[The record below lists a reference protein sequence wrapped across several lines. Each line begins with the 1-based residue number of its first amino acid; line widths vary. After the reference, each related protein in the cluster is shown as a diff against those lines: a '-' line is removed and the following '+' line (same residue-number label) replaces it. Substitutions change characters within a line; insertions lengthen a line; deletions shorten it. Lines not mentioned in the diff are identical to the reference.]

1 MKKLLLLLL
10 LFGLVVVPARAEYDY
25 DSWVTSPE
33 ALAPFE
39 TIINGTIVSIIE
51 QDVDDAGQ
59 IPALIIISLDDDRE
73 LPIALREYRPQNT
86 PLSVETGWKAR
97 FVGAYRGVLP
107 VKSDLGFYIAM
118 PVFETDQLM
127 AVPPERN

>member
-1 MKKLLLLLL
+1 MKKLLFLMLLLVL
-10 LFGLVVVPARAEYDY
+10 MVVPACAEYDY
-25 DSWVTSPE
+25 DSWVTSSE
-33 ALAPFE
+33 ALTPFE

-59 IPALIIISLDDDRE
+59 IQALIIISLDDDRE
-73 LPIALREYRPQNT
+73 LPIALQEYRPQNT

>member
-1 MKKLLLLLL
+1 MMKKLLFLILLVLM
-10 LFGLVVVPARAEYDY
+10 VVPACAEYDY
-25 DSWVTSPE
+25 DSWVTSSE
-33 ALAPFE
+33 NLTPFE